1 MSGTPSD
8 AVVIV
13 PSALIAQL
21 RVSGSLPALQPVVL
35 ASLRLL
41 QRSDYHGADVARLLS
56 HDQALTARVLRLVNS
71 AFYAPKER
79 IMNPQHAVV
88 LLGQSTLRALILKAS
103 ILSGEDDRLGQGFW
117 LHALGTAA
125 TARSLAHHFG
135 IDAEDAFIAGLLH
148 DVGKLALVRADPQNF
163 DLVKGKV
170 TASNCLWNEIEKTVF
185 GTTHGA
191 IGAEL
196 LSTWSFPAQLVAAV
210 GCHHEPSHA
219 PKEHA
224 TFAAL
229 VHLADILARALLIGD
244 PMDSSIPAI
253 DAIALER
260 GHLTSTDFPRLLAD
274 AEEELGRSEIFF
286 NILEGRSR

>member
-1 MSGTPSD
+1 
-8 AVVIV
+8 VID
-13 PSALIAQL
+13 PSALISKL

-35 ASLRLL
+35 ASLRLI
-41 QRSDYHGADVARLLS
+41 QRSDYHGADVARMLS

-88 LLGQSTLRALILKAS
+88 LLGQSTLRALVLKAS
-103 ILSGEDDRLGQGFW
+103 ILGGEDERLGQGFW

-125 TARSLAHHFG
+125 TARSLAKHFG

-148 DVGKLALVRADPQNF
+148 DVGKLALVRADPESF
-163 DLVKGKV
+163 DTVKAEV
-170 TASNCLWNEIEKTVF
+170 TASSRLWNEAETSIL
-185 GTTHGA
+185 GTSHGI

-196 LSTWSFPAQLVAAV
+196 LTAWSFPASLIAAV
-210 GCHHEPSHA
+210 GHHHA
-219 PKEHA
+219 PSLAPTEHL
-224 TFAAL
+224 TFSAL
-229 VHLADILARALLIGD
+229 IHLADILARALLIGD
-244 PMDSSIPAI
+244 PLDAGIPAL
-253 DAIALER
+253 DPGSLER
-260 GHLTSTDFPRLLAD
+260 GRLTSTDFPRLLAD